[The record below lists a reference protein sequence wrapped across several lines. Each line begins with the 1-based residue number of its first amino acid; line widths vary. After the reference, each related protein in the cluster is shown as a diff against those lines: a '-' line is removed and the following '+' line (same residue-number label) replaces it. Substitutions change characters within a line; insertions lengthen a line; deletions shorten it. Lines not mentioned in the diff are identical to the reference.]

1 MKVGKHTLLIDGNY
15 FIFSRLFVMPKPKKD
30 DDILLSDDKQRAQF
44 MRKLSVDFASEMR
57 KFKGFVDDVVI
68 AVDAKSWRKD
78 LYPEAE
84 YKGTRKQK
92 SNVDWDAVYSIYEE
106 FQKTMQKH
114 GVTVHQI
121 NGAEAD
127 DILFGWSTMLNDRG
141 KSCIV
146 WSGDRDLIQLV
157 NHSMAND
164 AHTVWYYNT
173 KKVLYAYPGFTKD
186 METSATQKMDNDD
199 MLFNMGGQH
208 MLRDDYQNRVLDWIK
223 NNKVTVE
230 EVDCDRFILTKMLEG
245 DKSDNIQS
253 VVTWQKEMKSGK
265 LRTYSI
271 TNKMA
276 NKIYDQFT
284 KEHVDFTIDYLFS
297 NSHKD
302 ALSDIIYR
310 VVGHSNVSLIKANLT
325 RNISLMLL
333 HTRTIPNAIQKAIY
347 EAIEV
352 DWEGAI
358 ENIDVLLEMNKI
370 LADTKWLDKKHD
382 ASPDAFAG
390 IDIPDDDT
398 STKPMKLVDKKGRIK
413 ETKLKSTTKN
423 TNTLF

>member
-15 FIFSRLFVMPKPKKD
+15 FVFSRLFVLPKPKSGM
-30 DDILLSDDKQRAQF
+30 LLGDDKQRAQF
-44 MRKLSVDFASEMR
+44 MRKLSIDFASEMR
-57 KFKGFVDDVVI
+57 KFKCFVDDVVI
-68 AVDAKSWRKD
+68 AVDSKSWRKD

-92 SNVDWDAVYSIYEE
+92 SDVDWNAVYSIYEE
-106 FQKTMQKH
+106 FQKIMQEH

-121 NGAEAD
+121 SGAEAD
-127 DILFGWSTMLNDRG
+127 DVLFGWSTMLNDRG

-146 WSGDRDLIQLV
+146 WTGDRDLIQLV
-157 NHSMAND
+157 NHSAAND

-173 KKVLYAYPGFTKD
+173 KRTLYAYPGFVAD
-186 METSATQKMDNDD
+186 MEKSAAQKMDRDD

-208 MLRDDYQNRVLDWIK
+208 MLRDDYQTRILDWVK
-223 NNKVTVE
+223 DNKVTVE

-253 VVTWQKEMKSGK
+253 VVTWQKEMKNGK

-284 KEHVDFTIDYLFS
+284 KEHADFTIDYLFS
-297 NSHKD
+297 TEHKD

-325 RNISLMLL
+325 RNIALMLL
-333 HTRTIPNAIQKAIY
+333 HTRTIPDAIQKAIF
-347 EAIEV
+347 EAIET
-352 DWEGAI
+352 DWEGALNNV
-358 ENIDVLLEMNKI
+358 ETLLEMDKI
-370 LADTKWLDKKHD
+370 LAGTEWLENKHN
-382 ASPDAFAG
+382 AGPDAFAG
-390 IDIPDDDT
+390 MDIPEDDIPA
-398 STKPMKLVDKKGRIK
+398 KPMKLVGKKSSKK
-413 ETKLKSTTKN
+413 ETKSKPATKN
-423 TNTLF
+423 INNLF